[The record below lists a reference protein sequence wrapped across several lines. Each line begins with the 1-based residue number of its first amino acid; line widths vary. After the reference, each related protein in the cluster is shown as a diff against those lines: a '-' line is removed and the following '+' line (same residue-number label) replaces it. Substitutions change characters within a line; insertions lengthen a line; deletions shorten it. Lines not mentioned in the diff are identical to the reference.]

1 MIGPAPF
8 LVFLLPIAFL
18 AIIVLVVA
26 ALTRSRGEPD
36 ERGRRPLAVYLLVV
50 MFISLFTLVGSVQQI
65 VSTLVD
71 EAVGTPDLPGS
82 FGLGV
87 AQVESS
93 GTIPSEGGSA
103 IPIPHPPG
111 QLTFGPDRSVLAP
124 TLQGLISALLA
135 AGIFAF
141 HARGLRGLLGKEEE
155 VA

>member
-8 LVFLLPIAFL
+8 LAFLFPVAFL
-18 AIIVLVVA
+18 AVIVLVIASLV
-26 ALTRSRGEPD
+26 RSRDEPD
-36 ERGRRPLAVYLLVV
+36 PQGRRPLAVYLLVV
-50 MFISLFTLVGSVQQI
+50 MFISLFTLVASVQQI

-93 GTIPSEGGSA
+93 GSIPSQGVSS
-103 IPIPHPPG
+103 IPHG
-111 QLTFGPDRSVLAP
+111 TVTSTPDRNVLAP

-135 AGIFAF
+135 AGVFVF
-141 HARGLRGLLGKEEE
+141 HAPRLRDLLRKEEE

>member
-8 LVFLLPIAFL
+8 LLFLFPIAFL
-18 AIIVLVVA
+18 AIIVLLVA

-93 GTIPSEGGSA
+93 GTIPAEGGSA
-103 IPIPHPPG
+103 IPIPHG
-111 QLTFGPDRSVLAP
+111 TATFGPDRNILAP

-141 HARGLRGLLGKEEE
+141 HARRLRDLLGKEEE

>member
-8 LVFLLPIAFL
+8 LLFLFPIAFL

-71 EAVGTPDLPGS
+71 EVVGTPDLPGS
-82 FGLGV
+82 FGLGI
-87 AQVESS
+87 AQVETS
-93 GTIPSEGGSA
+93 GSIPPEGGSA
-103 IPIPHPPG
+103 IPIPPG
-111 QLTFGPDRSVLAP
+111 TATYGPDRGVLAP

-141 HARGLRGLLGKEEE
+141 HARGLRDLLGKEEE

>member
-8 LVFLLPIAFL
+8 LAFLFPVAFL
-18 AIIVLVVA
+18 AVIVLVVA
-26 ALTRSRGEPD
+26 SLVRSREEPD
-36 ERGRRPLAVYLLVV
+36 PQGRRPFAVYLLVI
-50 MFISLFTLVGSVQQI
+50 MFVSLFALVGSVQQI

-71 EAVGTPDLPGS
+71 EAVGTSDVPGS

-93 GTIPSEGGSA
+93 GSIPPEGISSLPQGTATYGS
-103 IPIPHPPG
+103 
-111 QLTFGPDRSVLAP
+111 DRSVLAP

-135 AGIFAF
+135 AGIFVF
-141 HARGLRGLLGKEEE
+141 HAGRLRDLLRKEEE